1 MVKTNIEIPIYIVLF
16 KQIVIT
22 HTLKSLSIMHN
33 IQNEHVNIILMRLI
47 SFMLSLNYVR
57 VVV

>member
-47 SFMLSLNYVR
+47 SFMLSLNSVW